1 MKKQSFSLLVD
12 SIRNNNIDS
21 LLQLLVNAKIRVI
34 SKLIRK
40 AVIMVEAD
48 RVLDEKEEFHYEEM
62 WAQTEN
68 DVEEFMQNAPLSGA
82 VAPIN
87 EEGNEPVSITYP
99 PVYKIVAQ
107 RVSERLNDE
116 VTENTVRYYLG
127 LA

>member
-1 MKKQSFSLLVD
+1 MKNQSFSLLVD

-48 RVLDEKEEFHYEEM
+48 RVLHEKDQFDYEVK
-62 WAQTEN
+62 WAQIEN
-68 DVEEFMQNAPLSGA
+68 DAEEFMQNAPLSGA

-87 EEGNEPVSITYP
+87 EEETEPVSMTYP

-127 LA
+127 MA

>member
-1 MKKQSFSLLVD
+1 M
-12 SIRNNNIDS
+12 
-21 LLQLLVNAKIRVI
+21 QLLVNAKIRVI

-48 RVLDEKEEFHYEEM
+48 RVLDEEEEFHYEEM
-62 WAQTEN
+62 WAQTEK

-87 EEGNEPVSITYP
+87 EEGNEPVSVTHP

-127 LA
+127 MA

>member
-12 SIRNNNIDS
+12 SIRHNNIDS

-34 SKLIRK
+34 SKLIKR

-48 RVLDEKEEFHYEEM
+48 RVLDEKDQFNYEEK
-62 WAQTEN
+62 WAQIESQA
-68 DVEEFMQNAPLSGA
+68 DGVVLAYKPS
-82 VAPIN
+82 
-87 EEGNEPVSITYP
+87 TYP
-99 PVYKIVAQ
+99 LEVQTYKYVAQ

>member
-48 RVLDEKEEFHYEEM
+48 RVLDEKDQFDYEVK
-62 WAQTEN
+62 WAQIEN
-68 DVEEFMQNAPLSGA
+68 DAEEFMQNVPLSGA

-87 EEGNEPVSITYP
+87 EEGNEFVSITHP